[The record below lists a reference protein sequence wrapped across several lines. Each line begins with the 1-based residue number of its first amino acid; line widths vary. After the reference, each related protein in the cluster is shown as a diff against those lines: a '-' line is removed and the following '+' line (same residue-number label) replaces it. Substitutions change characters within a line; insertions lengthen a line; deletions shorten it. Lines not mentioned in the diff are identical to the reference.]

1 MGKQA
6 IYAKGEIRT
15 KKIISSGIRLFLENG
30 YENTTTAKIM
40 SDAGMS
46 QSAFF
51 ASFDSKED
59 LLGELVKVMFE
70 NQFKLAE
77 NLCTMENPLLMYA
90 VETTIQLQITELSEE
105 LRELY
110 LEAYSLPTTSEIIHL
125 NTAKKL
131 AGIFKKYLP
140 DAEEKD
146 FYEMEIASGSVMR
159 GFMSKKCDMYFTFD
173 RKVRRFLECNFKL
186 YDVPRQEYLPVIES
200 VVNMDLQ
207 HVAEDAI
214 EDTVRRAEENFEAV
228 MSM

>member
-1 MGKQA
+1 MAKQVL
-6 IYAKGEIRT
+6 YAKGEIRR
-15 KKIISSGIRLFLENG
+15 KKIISSGIRLFLDNG

-70 NQFKLAE
+70 NQFKIAE
-77 NLCTMENPLLMYA
+77 GLCTMENPLLMYA
-90 VETTIQLQITELSEE
+90 VETTIQLQITELSEA
-105 LRELY
+105 LRGLY
-110 LEAYSLPTTSEIIHL
+110 LAAYSLPSTSEIIHIR
-125 NTAKKL
+125 TAKKL
-131 AGIFKKYLP
+131 AEIFKNYMP

-159 GFMSKKCDMYFTFD
+159 GFMAKKCDMYFTFD
-173 RKVRRFLECNFKL
+173 RKVRRFLECCFKL
-186 YDVPRQEYLPVIES
+186 YGVPSQDYLPVIEA
-200 VVNMDLQ
+200 VANMDLQ
-207 HVAEDAI
+207 QVAEDAI
-214 EDTVRRAEENFEAV
+214 EDTTRKAEENFEAV